1 MGSEI
6 GGGKLFSC
14 SGFGFRPRPRA
25 GVASCKCQPPTPGWW
40 LGSGADPGTPSGLGP
55 GGSSL
60 LGGRERRGGHRVLAQ
75 PGPAQSSQ
83 PPRPRRIDGPPPR
96 RQVRGLGPAEV
107 GTRGRRGLGADWGGA
122 APGRSNFSGT
132 RGRLARPGGEPG
144 PEWGFLVLWLR
155 VSLSLGAQAG
165 HVAQQLALRTRE
177 LASILRGAPLS
188 DREACLSQGVSPH
201 FGGPRVSVPR
211 VRWGLSW
218 SSAGKRKGGSQP
230 AAWCPPGAAPVYP
243 GAARLGT
250 DR

>member
-144 PEWGFLVLWLR
+144 PEWGFLVRGSEFRFPWAPR
-155 VSLSLGAQAG
+155 QGMWRSSVRCAPESWPASCGVPLSVTERPVCRRACPP
-165 HVAQQLALRTRE
+165 T
-177 LASILRGAPLS
+177 SGAP
-188 DREACLSQGVSPH
+188 ECLCRG
-201 FGGPRVSVPR
+201 
-211 VRWGLSW
+211 
-218 SSAGKRKGGSQP
+218 
-230 AAWCPPGAAPVYP
+230 
-243 GAARLGT
+243 
-250 DR
+250 